1 MTGESALPSRELSH
15 CVLGAAFEVHRALG
29 PGLLERIYEA
39 CLHHELA
46 KRGLCVQRQV
56 QLPIVYDGVQID
68 DGLRLD
74 LVVEAQV
81 ILEIKAVENV
91 LPVHQA
97 QVLSYLRL
105 SGYRLGLLINF
116 NVERLKS
123 GIHRVV
129 L

>member
-1 MTGESALPSRELSH
+1 M
-15 CVLGAAFEVHRALG
+15 LGAAFEVHRALG
-29 PGLLERIYEA
+29 PGLLERVYEA

-46 KRGLCVQRQV
+46 KRGLGVQRQV
-56 QLPIVYDGVQID
+56 QLLIVYDGVQIY

-74 LVVEAQV
+74 FVVGAQLV
-81 ILEIKAVENV
+81 LEMKAVESV
-91 LPVHQA
+91 LPVHKA
-97 QVLSYLRL
+97 QVLSYLRR

-123 GIHRVV
+123 GIHRLV